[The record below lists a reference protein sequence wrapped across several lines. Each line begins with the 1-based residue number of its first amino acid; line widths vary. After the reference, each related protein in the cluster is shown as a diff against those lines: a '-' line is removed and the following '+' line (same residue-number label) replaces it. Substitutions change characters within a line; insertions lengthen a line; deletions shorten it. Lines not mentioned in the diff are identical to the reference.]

1 MPGNVLALSF
11 SSCTIVVQVFL
22 WCPQRESEISLS
34 QRERERERERELPI
48 HNDRRG
54 MGRREEVVENGE
66 EERWDCRDSLFDG
79 RNAREEEEEEAR

>member
-34 QRERERERERELPI
+34 QRGRELPI

-79 RNAREEEEEEAR
+79 RNAREEERAMEWKGKT